1 MPVPNGPLSPKSKEV
16 MKSLLGHG
24 APFLLSE
31 YRDTCH
37 EVCGDHDPLPLTVI
51 ETRSMGI
58 KQNPEWK
65 AYFPPGWKCC
75 PVVIP
80 CDSVGRSLTADQ
92 VEGGAQLC
100 YLLMD
105 TAGEFKYSS
114 LGGTQ
119 SSFTNLP
126 AEVQSLAFIIPE
138 DKEKAAEAYKAAC
151 MRLRELLS

>member
-16 MKSLLGHG
+16 MKSLLGRG
-24 APFLLSE
+24 TPFLISE

-51 ETRSMGI
+51 ETRSTAI
-58 KQNPEWK
+58 KENPEWK
-65 AYFPPGWKCC
+65 TYLPPGWKCC

-80 CDSVGRSLTADQ
+80 CDSMGRALTSEK
-92 VEGGAQLC
+92 VEEGAQLC